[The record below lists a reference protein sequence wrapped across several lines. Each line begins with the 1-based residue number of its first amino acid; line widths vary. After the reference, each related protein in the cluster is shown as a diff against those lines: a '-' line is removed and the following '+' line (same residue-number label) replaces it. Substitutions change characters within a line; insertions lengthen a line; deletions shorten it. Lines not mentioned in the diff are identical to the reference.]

1 MAKKNMPEV
10 KNEQKVQTKYDRKIE
25 ERKRQKIKDARQA
38 KMTKLVFSLIGIVLI
53 AAIVISTAVSIVRKN
68 GALKETYVK
77 IGDYELTQL
86 EYDYFYEVTV
96 SNYLNS
102 MASIL
107 PYMGVDPSGD
117 FAQQQYSENM
127 TWKDLF
133 DEMTVEQIRQSKA
146 LLDDARKAGF
156 TYDTTADYES
166 FTAEFKSA
174 AQSAG
179 TNLSDYYK
187 SSFGTYATAKNVE
200 PFIKEGMVVSAY
212 YSELLESNAP
222 SKEEIRAYYEENK
235 RNYDKADYRSFIF
248 TADTEADATEEE
260 INAAMDEIRAKAES
274 MMKARQDGEDFEALC
289 IENASDEEKTNYED
303 EETQYSLSE
312 GRYSSGIPS
321 VISDWLYED
330 GRKEGDIAVLEDE
343 VNHQYYVAE
352 FVNRYYDETDDANIS
367 NTLSNTSVTEYITSL
382 LDNYPVT
389 DVKGNLKYL
398 TVSQNETDTTESGN
412 EEVNTDETEASGD
425 TE

>member
-38 KMTKLVFSLIGIVLI
+38 KMTKLAFSLIGIVLI

-166 FTAEFKSA
+166 FTAEFESA

-179 TNLSDYYK
+179 MNLSDYYK
-187 SSFGTYATAKNVE
+187 ASFGTYATAKNVE

-235 RNYDKADYRSFIF
+235 RNYDKADYRSFTF

-260 INAAMDEIRAKAES
+260 MNAAMDEIRTKAES

-289 IENASDEEKTNYED
+289 IENASDEEKANYED

-367 NTLSNTSVTEYITSL
+367 NTLSNTSVTEYIASL

-398 TVSQNETDTTESGN
+398 TVSQHETDTTKSGN

>member
-25 ERKRQKIKDARQA
+25 ERKQQKIKDARQA
-38 KMTKLVFSLIGIVLI
+38 KMMKLVFSLIGIVLI

-77 IGDYELTQL
+77 IGNYELTQL

-117 FAQQQYSENM
+117 FAQQQYSEDM

-166 FTAEFKSA
+166 FTAEFESA

-179 TNLSDYYK
+179 VNLSDYYK
-187 SSFGTYATAKNVE
+187 ASFGTYATAKNVA

-235 RNYDKADYRSFIF
+235 RNYDKADYRSFTF
-248 TADTEADATEEE
+248 TADAKADATEEE
-260 INAAMDEIRAKAES
+260 MNAAMDEIRAKAET

-289 IENASDEEKTNYED
+289 IENASDEEKANYED

-367 NTLSNTSVTEYITSL
+367 NTLSNASVTEYITSL

-398 TVSQNETDTTESGN
+398 TVSQHET
-412 EEVNTDETEASGD
+412 SGD